1 MLDDIPPSAGILVP
15 RIHFVISDSKNAT
28 MGARSSGVP
37 GRSMMRASSSARAPS
52 VSRKSP
58 KLNDS
63 RQQDREASLFFDGDS
78 SLRIHQLCKFIDC
91 CHHGKT
97 PRQCFD
103 LFAFTSE
110 TSWMKKT
117 TFEKRLSEII
127 HDLLSWIPHH
137 TFWSG
142 GPPEGISIS

>member
-1 MLDDIPPSAGILVP
+1 MDNSAMLGD
-15 RIHFVISDSKNAT
+15 
-28 MGARSSGVP
+28 
-37 GRSMMRASSSARAPS
+37 
-52 VSRKSP
+52 VSRKYP

-110 TSWMKKT
+110 TSWMKKQDEARNPKAAFFPRT
-117 TFEKRLSEII
+117 KMSLERKTKVAVETQVF
-127 HDLLSWIPHH
+127 
-137 TFWSG
+137 
-142 GPPEGISIS
+142 